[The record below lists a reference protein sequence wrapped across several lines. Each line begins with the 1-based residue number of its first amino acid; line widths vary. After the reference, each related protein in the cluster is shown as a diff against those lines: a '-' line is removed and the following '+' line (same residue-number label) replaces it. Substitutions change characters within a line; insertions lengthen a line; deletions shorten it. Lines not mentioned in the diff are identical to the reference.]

1 VLVERIRRFG
11 PVRFDE
17 FVDTALYGEDGFF
30 ATGRG
35 AGRRADFLTSPELG
49 PLFGAVLARAID
61 AEWERLGRPDP
72 FVVVEGG
79 AGRGA
84 LARSV
89 LDAGP
94 SCLSALR
101 YVCVERSPAL
111 RDRAAERLPVEPP
124 ANVFGPA
131 GGGDP
136 DAGSPFVP
144 GEGPVVTVLSD
155 LPALTVTGVVV
166 ANELLDNLPFR
177 LFHRRTDNWAEVLV
191 GVGGDGQLVEVLASA
206 PPDAEAEAR
215 RLAPGAPA
223 GARIPLQASA
233 TAWLRRAMALL
244 ERGRVVVVD
253 FASTTPAMAAR
264 PWREWVRTYRLHGP
278 GGSPLD
284 DPGTQDVTCEVAVD
298 QLAARLGPPA
308 SDQAQADWLRRHGVE
323 QLVDAARAGWR
334 ERAHVGDLA
343 ALAARS
349 RVGEGE
355 ALCDPT
361 GLGAFRV
368 LEWETGA
375 EA

>member
-1 VLVERIRRFG
+1 MLAERIRRFG

-17 FVDTALYGEDGFF
+17 FVDAALYGEDGFF
-30 ATGRG
+30 STGRG
-35 AGRRADFLTSPELG
+35 AGRRADFLTSPEVG
-49 PLFGAVLARAID
+49 PLFGAVVARAID
-61 AEWERLGRPDP
+61 AEWQRLRRPDP

-94 SCLSALR
+94 SCLAALR
-101 YVCVERSPAL
+101 YVCVEHSPVL
-111 RDRAAERLPVEPP
+111 RERAAERLPVEPP

-136 DAGSPFVP
+136 DAASPFVP
-144 GEGPVVTVLSD
+144 GEGPIVTVLSD

-177 LFHRRTDNWAEVLV
+177 LLERRDGGWSEVLV
-191 GVGGDGQLVEVLASA
+191 GVGHDGEPVEVLASA
-206 PPDAEAEAR
+206 PSDAAAVAEQ
-215 RLAPGAPA
+215 LVPA
-223 GARIPLQASA
+223 AAAGSRIPLQASA
-233 TAWLRRAMALL
+233 AAWLRRALALL
-244 ERGRVVVVD
+244 DRGRVVVVD
-253 FASTTPAMAAR
+253 FTSTTPALASR
-264 PWREWVRTYRLHGP
+264 PWREWVRTYRGHGP
-278 GGSPLD
+278 GGSPLEA
-284 DPGTQDVTCEVAVD
+284 PGSQDITCEVAVD

-308 SDQAQADWLRRHGVE
+308 SDLSQADWLRRHGVDE
-323 QLVDAARAGWR
+323 LVAAARADWH

-368 LEWETGA
+368 LEWETGP
-375 EA
+375 

>member
-1 VLVERIRRFG
+1 MLAERIRRFG

-17 FVDTALYGEDGFF
+17 FVDAALYAEDGFF

-35 AGRRADFLTSPELG
+35 AGRRADFVTSPELG
-49 PLFGAVLARAID
+49 PLFGAVVARAID
-61 AEWERLGRPDP
+61 AEWQRLGRPDP

-84 LARSV
+84 LAESV
-89 LDAGP
+89 LHAGP
-94 SCLSALR
+94 SCLPALR
-101 YVCVERSPAL
+101 YVCVERSPVL
-111 RDRAAERLPVEPP
+111 RERAAERLPVEPP

-131 GGGDP
+131 GRGDP
-136 DAGSPFVP
+136 DAASPFVP

-177 LFHRRTDNWAEVLV
+177 LLERRKDEWAEVLV
-191 GVGGDGQLVEVLASA
+191 GVGDDGAPLEVLASA
-206 PPDAEAEAR
+206 PPDAAAEAGQ
-215 RLAPGAPA
+215 LVPAAAA

-233 TAWLRRAMALL
+233 AAWLRRALAVL

-253 FASTTPAMAAR
+253 FASTTPALAAR
-264 PWREWVRTYRLHGP
+264 PWREWVRTYRGHGP
-278 GGSPLD
+278 GGSPLEA
-284 DPGTQDVTCEVAVD
+284 PGTQDVTCEVAVD
-298 QLAARLGPPA
+298 QLAVRLGPPG
-308 SDQAQADWLRRHGVE
+308 SDRAQADWLRHHGLDELVE
-323 QLVDAARAGWR
+323 AARAAWR

-355 ALCDPT
+355 ALCDPS

-368 LEWETGA
+368 LEWEA
-375 EA
+375 AR